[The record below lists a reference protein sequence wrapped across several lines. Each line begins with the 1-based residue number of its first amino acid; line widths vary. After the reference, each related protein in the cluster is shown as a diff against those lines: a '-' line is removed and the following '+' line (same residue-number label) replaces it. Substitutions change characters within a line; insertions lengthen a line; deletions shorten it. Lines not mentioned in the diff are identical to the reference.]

1 MSNIALTKTSNPS
14 DIERYFRGIL
24 ELDKQNKEFSVNLD
38 DVWQLCYAEKGKA
51 VRALK
56 ANFIENVD
64 FIVIRNNADNSFLN
78 DAEQDSDNSLAQ
90 NGKQDWGGNN
100 KISYYLTS
108 ACLEYF
114 VARKVRLVFEVYRR
128 VFHKVASGEMTEI
141 EKTQQKIIYAN
152 WVVGFLNLNEAS
164 KLRIA
169 QEIGKDTG
177 MAGLLPQGINA
188 GTEAPT
194 LHAAKDLLKENNI
207 PFTPIAFNRIL
218 MAKGVIH
225 EATRPSRDKNKPW
238 KWKVLNK
245 GFECFGQNIQDPNF
259 QSQTQIKWYDNRFR
273 DLLEFVGIAI
283 PQSLGF

>member
-56 ANFIENVD
+56 SNFIENVD
-64 FIVIRNNADNSFLN
+64 FIVI
-78 DAEQDSDNSLAQ
+78 AQ
-90 NGKQDWGGNN
+90 NGKNPDGGRPTDD
-100 KISYYLTS
+100 YYLTS

-114 VARKVRLVFEVYRR
+114 VARKVRPVFEVYRR

-188 GTEAPT
+188 GTEYPT

-207 PFTPIAFNRIL
+207 PLTSVAFNRIL
-218 MAKGVIH
+218 MKKGVIH
-225 EATRPSRDKNKPW
+225 EATRPSRDKNKSW

-245 GFECFGQNIQDPNF
+245 GFEGFGQNIQDPNF

-273 DLLEFVGIAI
+273 ALLSYVGIEV